1 MIFSMINKFSF
12 KRIGT
17 YSTGHANF
25 GIFRGVILMEDG
37 WYNEDEAQAR
47 VNYLQ
52 SLADNPKTTWPFDNV
67 KLNLCPGNKTLS
79 SI

>member
-1 MIFSMINKFSF
+1 MINKYSF

-25 GIFRGVILMEDG
+25 GIFRGVVLMEDG
-37 WYNEDEAQAR
+37 WYTEDEAQAR

-52 SLADNPKTTWPFDNV
+52 SLADKNGPTWSFNNV
-67 KLNLCPGNKTLS
+67 TFNLSPGMKALS

>member
-1 MIFSMINKFSF
+1 MKDFTF

-25 GIFRGVILMEDG
+25 GIFRGTILMEDG
-37 WYNEDEAQAR
+37 WYTEDEAQAR

-52 SLADNPKTTWPFDNV
+52 SLVDKNGPTWCFDNT
-67 KLNLCPGNKTLS
+67 KLSLCPGVKALS
-79 SI
+79 LI

>member
-1 MIFSMINKFSF
+1 MINKYSF

-17 YSTGHANF
+17 YSTGQANF
-25 GIFRGVILMEDG
+25 GIFRGAGLLEDG

-47 VNYLQ
+47 VDYLQ
-52 SLADNPKTTWPFDNV
+52 SLADNAGPTWPFDNV
-67 KLNLCPGNKTLS
+67 KLDLSPGMKALS

>member
-1 MIFSMINKFSF
+1 MIEKFHF

-25 GIFRGVILMEDG
+25 GIFRGVVLMEDG
-37 WYNEDEAQAR
+37 WYTEDEAQAR

-52 SLADNPKTTWPFDNV
+52 SLADNAGPTWPFDNV
-67 KLNLCPGNKTLS
+67 KLSLSPGMQILS